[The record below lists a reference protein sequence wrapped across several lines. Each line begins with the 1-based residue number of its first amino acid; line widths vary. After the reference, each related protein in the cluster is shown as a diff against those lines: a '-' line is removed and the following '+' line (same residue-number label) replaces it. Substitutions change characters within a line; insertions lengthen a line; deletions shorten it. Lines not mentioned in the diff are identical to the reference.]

1 MTEWLSKLDTSL
13 MLAHGAGRCF
23 KKKRPNWPL
32 MLCGWSVAAHFLSPR
47 LVHQVLNPSR
57 VPARPGESD

>member
-23 KKKRPNWPL
+23 KKKRPNWPV
-32 MLCGWSVAAHFLSPR
+32 MLCGWSVAAHFF
-47 LVHQVLNPSR
+47 
-57 VPARPGESD
+57 